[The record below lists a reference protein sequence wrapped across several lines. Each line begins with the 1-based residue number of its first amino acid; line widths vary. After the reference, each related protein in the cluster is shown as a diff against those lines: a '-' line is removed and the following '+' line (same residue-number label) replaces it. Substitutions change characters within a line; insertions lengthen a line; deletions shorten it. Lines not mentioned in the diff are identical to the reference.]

1 MVNAL
6 QIVLHAAAVSA
17 AAIQSC
23 GAAKPSS
30 SFKLV
35 AELVVNSQ
43 VKPLSVHGTEI
54 GFTAT
59 QSCAANLSLV
69 AAGQGHVFYN
79 TGSSTETTQ
88 LPSHSAA
95 GITVVPGGTATIP
108 AIKAV
113 TVECGH
119 GTTEVVVNDQGY
131 LHFGQNQSGW
141 MACPNYESASTLT
154 LMYRADGQRRLDY
167 CAEIKLRAVCCDGD
181 SVSGS
186 VATHC
191 SPQ

>member
-35 AELVVNSQ
+35 AELVSSDIKPS
-43 VKPLSVHGTEI
+43 VKGTEV

-59 QSCAANLSLV
+59 QNCAANLTLV
-69 AAGQGHVFYN
+69 AGGQGHVFYN

-95 GITVVPGGTATIP
+95 GITVTPGGTATIP
-108 AIKAV
+108 AFKPV
-113 TVECGH
+113 TVQCGQ

-131 LHFGQNQSGW
+131 LHFGPPNESGW
-141 MACPNYESASTLT
+141 MACPNYENASTLT
-154 LMYRADGQRRLDY
+154 LMFRAAGQRRFED
-167 CAEIKLRAVCCDGD
+167 CAEIKLRAVCCDG
-181 SVSGS
+181 GS
-186 VATHC
+186 AAGAVAAHC
-191 SPQ
+191 SQQ